1 MRRRVLAALVV
12 LALAALARAE
22 RQADRV
28 VVRGEGFAFGVKEP
42 PAWRADLGHA
52 SRFGAHVLFYQS
64 KHALRGGATL
74 ILVRL
79 STDAANDAAQDLESD
94 MADYR
99 RRFGGVAFRD
109 LEVSHP
115 EYACVAK
122 EFTVES
128 LFHEYLAYVSPGRS
142 RTARFAAAL
151 NTEAA
156 ASPAE
161 LEAYRAIVG
170 SLVLLEAASA
180 PAR

>member
-1 MRRRVLAALVV
+1 MQRSMVAALVL
-12 LALAALARAE
+12 LALAAPARAE

-28 VVRGEGFAFGVKEP
+28 IVHGDGFTFGVKEP
-42 PAWRADLGHA
+42 PAWRADL
-52 SRFGAHVLFYQS
+52 LFYQT

-74 ILVRL
+74 IMVRL
-79 STDAANDAAQDLESD
+79 STSAANDAAQDLQSD
-94 MADYR
+94 MDDYR

-122 EFTVES
+122 EFAVES
-128 LFHEYLAYVSPGRS
+128 LFHEYLTYVSPGRG
-142 RTARFAAAL
+142 RTERFAAAL

-170 SLVLLEAASA
+170 SLVLLEAASET
-180 PAR
+180 AR

>member
-1 MRRRVLAALVV
+1 MPRP
-12 LALAALARAE
+12 ALAAVIVHG
-22 RQADRV
+22 D
-28 VVRGEGFAFGVKEP
+28 GFTFGVKEP

-52 SRFGAHVLFYQS
+52 PRFGAHVLFYQT

-74 ILVRL
+74 IMVRL
-79 STDAANDAAQDLESD
+79 STSAANDAAQDLQSD
-94 MADYR
+94 MDDYR

-115 EYACVAK
+115 AYACVAK
-122 EFTVES
+122 EFAVES
-128 LFHEYLAYVSPGRS
+128 LFHEYLTYVSPGRG

-170 SLVLLEAASA
+170 SLVLLEAASE

>member
-1 MRRRVLAALVV
+1 MQRSMVAALVL
-12 LALAALARAE
+12 LALAAPACAE

-28 VVRGEGFAFGVKEP
+28 IVHGDGFTFGVKEP

-52 SRFGAHVLFYQS
+52 PRFGAHVLFYQT

-74 ILVRL
+74 IMVRL
-79 STDAANDAAQDLESD
+79 STSAANDAAQDLQSD
-94 MADYR
+94 MDDYR
-99 RRFGGVAFRD
+99 RHTRDAFLD

-122 EFTVES
+122 EFAVES
-128 LFHEYLAYVSPGRS
+128 LFHEYLTYVSPGRG
-142 RTARFAAAL
+142 RTERFAAAL

-156 ASPAE
+156 ASLAE

-170 SLVLLEAASA
+170 SLVLLEAASE

>member
-1 MRRRVLAALVV
+1 MSRSVVAALVL
-12 LALAALARAE
+12 LALAAPARAE

-28 VVRGEGFAFGVKEP
+28 VVHGDGFTFGVKEP

-52 SRFGAHVLFYQS
+52 PRFGAHVLFYQT

-74 ILVRL
+74 IMVRL
-79 STDAANDAAQDLESD
+79 STSAANDAAQDLQSD
-94 MADYR
+94 MDDYR

-122 EFTVES
+122 EFAVES
-128 LFHEYLAYVSPGRS
+128 LFHEYLTYVSPGRG
-142 RTARFAAAL
+142 RAERFAAAL

-156 ASPAE
+156 ASVAE

-170 SLVLLEAASA
+170 SLVLLEVSG
-180 PAR
+180 PPR